1 MTKPLACRTCG
12 KFYCARCLFHI
23 NSSGDMDE
31 VYAFIDEMQEGGEKW
46 SCFHCTGTC
55 ACQDQ
60 ALVAKYRHD
69 AKTAYMCH
77 KHRGWVG
84 VNGGFTAAERKPQE
98 SLLAPSARRVKRK
111 LVDADGRSDDGRDAQ
126 PPADDGVRPT
136 EVSSQGR
143 ASGANI
149 GREGDGA
156 SAEAA
161 ANNCGSDSSE
171 AETDAEDNSGKG
183 EAATTPVAYVA
194 GEGRPKRS
202 RRAPAALAP
211 PALAVGAKVR
221 KKFGAH
227 WYCGTVTELWF
238 NSSEGQL
245 NAHVVY
251 TDGDV
256 EDISADKA
264 GAVLVT

>member
-1 MTKPLACRTCG
+1 MQDLRQVYVPAAFSTSTRQATWTKC
-12 KFYCARCLFHI
+12 
-23 NSSGDMDE
+23 
-31 VYAFIDEMQEGGEKW
+31 AFIDEMQEGGEKW
-46 SCFHCTGTC
+46 SCFLHGHLRLSRPG
-55 ACQDQ
+55 AGGQVSPRRQDR
-60 ALVAKYRHD
+60 YG
-69 AKTAYMCH
+69 H

-98 SLLAPSARRVKRK
+98 SLLASGARRVKRK
-111 LVDADGRSDDGRDAQ
+111 LVDADGRSDDGRDSQ
-126 PPADDGVRPT
+126 PPDDSVRPK

-171 AETDAEDNSGKG
+171 GETDAEDNGGKG

-227 WYCGTVTELWF
+227 WYCGTVR
-238 NSSEGQL
+238 
-245 NAHVVY
+245 
-251 TDGDV
+251 
-256 EDISADKA
+256 A
-264 GAVLVT
+264 GSTPPRAS

>member
-77 KHRGWVG
+77 KHRRWVG

-126 PPADDGVRPT
+126 PPADDGVRPK

-143 ASGANI
+143 ASGAHI

-171 AETDAEDNSGKG
+171 GFVGDWKPRKVDTPASGNSRGGSARAGRKTTSSYKEDSNSDD
-183 EAATTPVAYVA
+183 
-194 GEGRPKRS
+194 S
-202 RRAPAALAP
+202 M
-211 PALAVGAKVR
+211 
-221 KKFGAH
+221 
-227 WYCGTVTELWF
+227 
-238 NSSEGQL
+238 S
-245 NAHVVY
+245 
-251 TDGDV
+251 
-256 EDISADKA
+256 
-264 GAVLVT
+264 